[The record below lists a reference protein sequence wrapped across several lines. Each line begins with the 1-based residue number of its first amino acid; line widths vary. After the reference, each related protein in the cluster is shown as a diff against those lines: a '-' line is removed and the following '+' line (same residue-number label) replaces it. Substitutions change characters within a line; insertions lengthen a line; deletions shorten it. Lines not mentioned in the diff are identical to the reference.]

1 LLYIHEVETVKF
13 DDGTVEMDP
22 QFGDGVVEID
32 PQFGEGRMHYKY
44 INTNK

>member
-1 LLYIHEVETVKF
+1 VELNPQIVNIS
-13 DDGTVEMDP
+13 TVEVDP
-22 QFGDGVVEID
+22 QFGDGTVEID